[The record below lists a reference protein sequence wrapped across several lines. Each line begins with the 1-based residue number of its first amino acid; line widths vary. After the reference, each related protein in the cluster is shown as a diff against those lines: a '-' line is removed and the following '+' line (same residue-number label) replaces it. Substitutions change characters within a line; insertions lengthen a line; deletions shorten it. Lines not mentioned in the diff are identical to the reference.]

1 VPLPP
6 WLGRFNRTVTNRV
19 TRLVAGHLPGFGIV
33 VHVGRRSGRRYRT
46 PVNAFRRPG
55 GYAIA
60 LTYGEVADWIRNV
73 RAAGGCELERRGRL
87 VELTAPRVV
96 VDRRAER
103 VPPPVRPL
111 LRLIGV
117 DHFLELDLAGEE
129 A

>member
-1 VPLPP
+1 MPLPP
-6 WLGRFNRTVTNRV
+6 CLARFNRTVTNRV

-55 GYAIA
+55 GYVIA

-73 RAAGGCELERRGRL
+73 LAAGGCELERRGRL

-96 VDRRAER
+96 VDRRAEP
-103 VPPPVRPL
+103 VPAPVRPV

-117 DHFLELDLAGEE
+117 DHLLELDVV
-129 A
+129 